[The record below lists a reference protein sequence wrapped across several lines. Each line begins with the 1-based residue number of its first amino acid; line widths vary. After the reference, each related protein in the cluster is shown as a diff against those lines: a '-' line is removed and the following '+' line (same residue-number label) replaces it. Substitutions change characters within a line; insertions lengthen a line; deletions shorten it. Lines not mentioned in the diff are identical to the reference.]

1 MANVIKEGGGSFL
14 PLIKMAE
21 QASYAPHQNGG
32 TSLVRPS
39 PKWQNKP
46 RTPLTKMAEQA
57 SHAPHQNGRTS
68 LARPSPKWRNKP
80 RTPLTKMAE
89 QASHAPHQN
98 GGTSLVRP
106 SPKWQNKPRTPLT
119 KMAEQASYAP
129 HQNGGTS
136 LVRPSPKWRNKPRTP
151 LTKMAEQASD
161 ALNAS
166 NRKSPRNDPRSKNTL
181 SPVTPCAGRAGAPPN
196 EDPRD
201 QPNLIWSKKVR
212 RSYSRLSDGSVDGTP
227 SGSPLPPRTDRLS
240 LFGFGGLCGVSPVR
254 GGGGRSLL
262 EGAGAGVAETSPPA
276 AEQDFDIPGVALVK
290 EKRRR
295 KKKVQQI
302 QVRKREGRREGDRER
317 WREREIQM
325 SELDCL
331 AAQMNAEFDA
341 AEEFDLCVE

>member
-1 MANVIKEGGGSFL
+1 MQCVCVCHCFADSSL
-14 PLIKMAE
+14 PVKRKSERTSVTDKKLTDPLLSEIGKV
-21 QASYAPHQNGG
+21 SDAPPQI
-32 TSLVRPS
+32 RRS
-39 PKWQNKP
+39 PRNSENDSP
-46 RTPLTKMAEQA
+46 IR
-57 SHAPHQNGRTS
+57 NGR
-68 LARPSPKWRNKP
+68 
-80 RTPLTKMAE
+80 
-89 QASHAPHQN
+89 
-98 GGTSLVRP
+98 
-106 SPKWQNKPRTPLT
+106 
-119 KMAEQASYAP
+119 
-129 HQNGGTS
+129 
-136 LVRPSPKWRNKPRTP
+136 
-151 LTKMAEQASD
+151 D

-212 RSYSRLSDGSVDGTP
+212 RSYSRLSDGSFDGTPSGSPLPPRPDRLSLFGFGGLCGVSPNSENDSPIRNGRDALNASNRKSPRNDPRSKNTLSPVTPCAGRAGAPPNEDPRDQPNLIWSKKVRRSYSRLSEGSVDGTP

-290 EKRRR
+290 KRRR
-295 KKKVQQI
+295 KKKVQQ
-302 QVRKREGRREGDRER
+302 
-317 WREREIQM
+317 IQM